1 MRTQIKARK
10 DPQEIKRAL
19 ILWSATDPLAG
30 HADRGKQCVA
40 KHAVQEGRLVK
51 DAATDSETRRTR
63 KESRADVSEYMA
75 AW

>member
-40 KHAVQEGRLVK
+40 KHAVQEV
-51 DAATDSETRRTR
+51 
-63 KESRADVSEYMA
+63 
-75 AW
+75 